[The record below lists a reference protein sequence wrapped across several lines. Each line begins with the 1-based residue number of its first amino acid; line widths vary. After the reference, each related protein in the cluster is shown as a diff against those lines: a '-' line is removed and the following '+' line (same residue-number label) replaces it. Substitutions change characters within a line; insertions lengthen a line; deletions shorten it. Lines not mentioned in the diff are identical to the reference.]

1 MFSQVTRIITPR
13 SRAANTLAKL
23 EDALSNP
30 PCLSCSHLEMKYKAV
45 DSMLGRKII
54 EVMEKDLEIRRITAE
69 AQKRRVA
76 LDVRY
81 NDYVNATR
89 TSLESVNTD
98 FSIAQDRIHE
108 LEQINGEHMAL
119 IDDAKTRVSEC
130 QKVYNDLAAAR
141 CEMDALRKRAEQA
154 EATANNANAEKE
166 ALCKQL
172 DSTHSE
178 VRDLR
183 GQLAEATIAIKDS
196 IANGKEL
203 NELLNRTRNINNDLD
218 GWLTAA
224 HTTARIKRKEHQKKL
239 KDAHDENQSLMKQ
252 LAIATAD
259 VNDTR
264 AEKEALYKRLA
275 TATAAANN
283 AHTKE
288 MALCKELDSACSEVQ
303 NLRDQLSK
311 PTGVKQQQNVK
322 KEALCEQLVEA
333 TTATNNANA
342 EKEALHKQLNDV
354 HYWNHDLREQLAT
367 ATITANFASA
377 EKETLHELLA
387 AVTSAIPNGTNAE
400 KEALCKL
407 LAVATTS
414 ISNGANAEKEA
425 LREKLNSAHYSINYL
440 REQISAAT
448 NSANSAIAEKEALH
462 EHLAAAIA
470 AANGASAE
478 KETLRELLRMNIAT
492 ASSAGAKEGTPQNSH
507 REQLDV
513 STDKPGNAHR
523 ATGEPASAHCTTD
536 QLDMVVT
543 TANGADTE
551 MRALRMQLHGAI
563 STASAAFD
571 ERDDLQKKL
580 ATSWVEKNWF
590 VEQLKTATACSD
602 HLRKLLYEATHTH
615 AVEPNSAYLRHE
627 LAKSDKKIDQ
637 QQRTISSFNKRDKAN
652 ALAFESVHC
661 ILNIADR
668 HVDQMVDAHSGWARG
683 HTEILEQLG
692 KDLLEAC
699 ELWLDNRFDLS
710 IEEFKEN
717 MAKLAELMAPRGECA
732 AKKMAKANAAMR
744 GNLGKLRNQLITGIN
759 VTNTRLGPPSVRSW
773 HTNTN
778 ANTRASPN
786 TRTSVNANANASRPD
801 RKGK

>member
-1 MFSQVTRIITPR
+1 MSSQVTRIVTPR

-54 EVMEKDLEIRRITAE
+54 EVMEKGLEIRRITAE
-69 AQKRRVA
+69 AQKRKVA

-119 IDDAKTRVSEC
+119 IDDAKMRVSEC
-130 QKVYNDLAAAR
+130 QQVYNNLDAAR
-141 CEMDALRKRAEQA
+141 REMDELRTCTEQA

-166 ALCKQL
+166 ALRKQL
-172 DSTHSE
+172 DSTRSE

-183 GQLAEATIAIKDS
+183 GQLVEATTAIKDS

-203 NELLNRTRNINNDLD
+203 NELLNRTRNINNDLN

-224 HTTARIKRKEHQKKL
+224 NTTTRIKRKEYQKKL
-239 KDAHDENQSLMKQ
+239 KDAHDENQSLVKQ
-252 LAIATAD
+252 LAMATAD
-259 VNDTR
+259 INNAST
-264 AEKEALYKRLA
+264 EKEALCKRLA
-275 TATAAANN
+275 TATAAAND

-288 MALCKELDSACSEVQ
+288 MALCKELDSTCSEVQ
-303 NLRDQLSK
+303 SLRGQLSES
-311 PTGVKQQQNVK
+311 TGMKQQQNV
-322 KEALCEQLVEA
+322 
-333 TTATNNANA
+333 
-342 EKEALHKQLNDV
+342 EKEALREQLNDV

-367 ATITANFASA
+367 ATITANFASS

-387 AVTSAIPNGTNAE
+387 AVTSAIPNGTDAE

-407 LAVATTS
+407 LAAATTS
-414 ISNGANAEKEA
+414 ISNGASTEKEA

-440 REQISAAT
+440 REQLAAAT
-448 NSANSAIAEKEALH
+448 TTANGAIAEK
-462 EHLAAAIA
+462 
-470 AANGASAE
+470 
-478 KETLRELLRMNIAT
+478 KTFRKLLRMNIA
-492 ASSAGAKEGTPQNSH
+492 AVSSAGAKEGTLHNSH
-507 REQLDV
+507 REELGV
-513 STDKPGNAHR
+513 STDEPGNAHR
-523 ATGEPASAHCTTD
+523 ATGKLVNAHCTAD
-536 QLDMVVT
+536 QLDTVVT

-551 MRALRMQLHGAI
+551 MRALRTQLHGAI

-580 ATSWVEKNWF
+580 ATSWAEKNWF
-590 VEQLKTATACSD
+590 VEQLKAATACSD
-602 HLRKLLYEATHTH
+602 HLRKLLYEATHTN
-615 AVEPNSAYLRHE
+615 AVEPNSAYLCHE

-668 HVDQMVDAHSGWARG
+668 HIDQMVDAHSGWARG
-683 HTEILEQLG
+683 HTEILERLG

-699 ELWLDNRFDLS
+699 ELWLDNKFDLGL
-710 IEEFKEN
+710 EEFKEN
-717 MAKLAELMAPRGECA
+717 MSKLAELMAARSECV
-732 AKKMAKANAAMR
+732 AKKMTKANAAMR

-778 ANTRASPN
+778 ANTRASTNISAN
-786 TRTSVNANANASRPD
+786 TRARANPNANANASRPD
-801 RKGK
+801 RKGKGKEVWFDIYENNKI

>member
-275 TATAAANN
+275 TATVAANN

-311 PTGVKQQQNVK
+311 PTGAKQQQNVK
-322 KEALCEQLVEA
+322 KEALCEQLVAA
-333 TTATNNANA
+333 TTATNNSNA
-342 EKEALHKQLNDV
+342 EKEALHEQLNDV

-400 KEALCKL
+400 KKALCKL
-407 LAVATTS
+407 LAAATTS
-414 ISNGANAEKEA
+414 ISNGASAEKEA

-448 NSANSAIAEKEALH
+448 NSANSAIVRRRH
-462 EHLAAAIA
+462 
-470 AANGASAE
+470 S
-478 KETLRELLRMNIAT
+478 TNIL
-492 ASSAGAKEGTPQNSH
+492 PQLS
-507 REQLDV
+507 
-513 STDKPGNAHR
+513 P
-523 ATGEPASAHCTTD
+523 PP
-536 QLDMVVT
+536 MVP
-543 TANGADTE
+543 
-551 MRALRMQLHGAI
+551 ALRRRH
-563 STASAAFD
+563 SASCFA
-571 ERDDLQKKL
+571 
-580 ATSWVEKNWF
+580 
-590 VEQLKTATACSD
+590 
-602 HLRKLLYEATHTH
+602 
-615 AVEPNSAYLRHE
+615 
-627 LAKSDKKIDQ
+627 
-637 QQRTISSFNKRDKAN
+637 
-652 ALAFESVHC
+652 
-661 ILNIADR
+661 
-668 HVDQMVDAHSGWARG
+668 
-683 HTEILEQLG
+683 
-692 KDLLEAC
+692 
-699 ELWLDNRFDLS
+699 
-710 IEEFKEN
+710 
-717 MAKLAELMAPRGECA
+717 
-732 AKKMAKANAAMR
+732 
-744 GNLGKLRNQLITGIN
+744 
-759 VTNTRLGPPSVRSW
+759 
-773 HTNTN
+773 
-778 ANTRASPN
+778 
-786 TRTSVNANANASRPD
+786 
-801 RKGK
+801 